1 MPKVDARYRIEGNEL
16 LLFPLTP
23 KAAVW
28 IAKYSTTNI
37 CDTIYYSIERGRQIV
52 GWMTED
58 GLKVGKRRPRG

>member
-28 IAKYSTTNI
+28 IGKNSTTNV
-37 CDTIYYSIERGRQIV
+37 CDTIYYEIDRGMQVV
-52 GWMTED
+52 GWMAED
-58 GLKVGKRRPRG
+58 GLRVGKRKKH